1 MDDQELIRN
10 LRSVG
15 MEVFE
20 TFYDQFADESLTNQQ
35 IAALVKEG
43 RNYTDGSCRSRV
55 GHARAIIRNGRGL
68 DALRLCAERT
78 R

>member
-1 MDDQELIRN
+1 MDDQQLIRT

-20 TFYDQFADESLTNQQ
+20 TFYDQFADESLTNLQ
-35 IAALVKEG
+35 IAALVKER
-43 RNYTDGSCRSRV
+43 RNYTEGSCRSRV
-55 GHARAIIRNGRGL
+55 GHARTIIRNGRGP
-68 DALRLCAERT
+68 DALGLCAERT

>member
-1 MDDQELIRN
+1 MDDQQLIRT

-35 IAALVKEG
+35 IAALVKER

-55 GHARAIIRNGRGL
+55 GHARTIIRKGRGT